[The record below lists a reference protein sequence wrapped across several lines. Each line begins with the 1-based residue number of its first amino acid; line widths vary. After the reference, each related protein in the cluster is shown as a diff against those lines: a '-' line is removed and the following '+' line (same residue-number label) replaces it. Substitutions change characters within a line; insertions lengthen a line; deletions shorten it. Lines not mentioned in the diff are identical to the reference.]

1 MSIATYIV
9 LSIAFG
15 VTAMLLMRRCAET
28 TPVKLTK
35 GLAIMF
41 VTATIYVLLFI
52 LGITLGDLLRI
63 EGADAPQLY
72 ARTNAY
78 IFLGL
83 AIFVALRML
92 LPHLKRKPQLP
103 VFDLRNWC
111 SVIAMSVASGINVLL
126 IGLGLGFVMPIAG
139 HVHWAKPCC
148 CRLHICFFPCWERCC
163 LWNFSRQDIWFR
175 GSIPPSGSAD
185 FSAGIRT
192 RKSIFMC
199 SALT

>member
-28 TPVKLTK
+28 TPIKLTK

-83 AIFVALRML
+83 TIFVALRML

-103 VFDLRNWC
+103 VFDLRNWS

-126 IGLGLGFVMPIAG
+126 VGLGLGFVMPLAG
-139 HVHWAKPCC
+139 HIHWAIWP
-148 CRLHICFFPCWERCC
+148 LFISSVLLGYTGIMFG
-163 LWNFSRQDIWFR
+163 RQKVTIRPLRWMIVACILLL
-175 GSIPPSGSAD
+175 GC
-185 FSAGIRT
+185 GIAAVVN
-192 RKSIFMC
+192 S
-199 SALT
+199 

>member
-83 AIFVALRML
+83 TIFVALRML

-103 VFDLRNWC
+103 VFDLRNWS
-111 SVIAMSVASGINVLL
+111 SVIAMSVASGINLL
-126 IGLGLGFVMPIAG
+126 LVGLGLGFVMPLAG
-139 HVHWAKPCC
+139 HIHWAIWP
-148 CRLHICFFPCWERCC
+148 LFISSVLLGYTGIMFG
-163 LWNFSRQDIWFR
+163 RQKVTIRPLRWMIVACILLL
-175 GSIPPSGSAD
+175 GC
-185 FSAGIRT
+185 GIAAVVN
-192 RKSIFMC
+192 S
-199 SALT
+199 

>member
-9 LSIAFG
+9 ISIAFG

-83 AIFVALRML
+83 TIFVALRML

-103 VFDLRNWC
+103 VFDLRNWS

-126 IGLGLGFVMPIAG
+126 VGLGLGFVMPPAG
-139 HVHWAKPCC
+139 HVHWAIWP
-148 CRLHICFFPCWERCC
+148 LFISSVLLGYTGIMFG
-163 LWNFSRQDIWFR
+163 RQKVTIRPLRWMIVACILLL
-175 GSIPPSGSAD
+175 GC
-185 FSAGIRT
+185 GIAAVVN
-192 RKSIFMC
+192 S
-199 SALT
+199 

>member
-41 VTATIYVLLFI
+41 VTAVIYVLLFI

-63 EGADAPQLY
+63 EGTDAPQLY

-103 VFDLRNWC
+103 VFDLRNWS

-139 HVHWAKPCC
+139 HVHWAIWP
-148 CRLHICFFPCWERCC
+148 LFISSVLLGYTGIMFG
-163 LWNFSRQDIWFR
+163 RQKVTIRPLRWMIVACILLL
-175 GSIPPSGSAD
+175 GC
-185 FSAGIRT
+185 GIAAVVN
-192 RKSIFMC
+192 S
-199 SALT
+199 

>member
-9 LSIAFG
+9 LSIAFAIA
-15 VTAMLLMRRCAET
+15 TMLLMRRCAET

-35 GLAIMF
+35 GIAIML
-41 VTATIYVLLFI
+41 VTALIYVILFVI
-52 LGITLGDLLRI
+52 GMSLGDLLRF
-63 EGADAPQLY
+63 EGADAPELY

-83 AIFVALRML
+83 TLFVALRML

-103 VFDLRNWC
+103 VFDLRNWS

-139 HVHWAKPCC
+139 HVHWAIWP
-148 CRLHICFFPCWERCC
+148 LFISSVLLGYTGIMFG
-163 LWNFSRQDIWFR
+163 RQKVTIRPLRWMIVACILLL
-175 GSIPPSGSAD
+175 GC
-185 FSAGIRT
+185 GIAAVVN
-192 RKSIFMC
+192 S
-199 SALT
+199 

>member
-83 AIFVALRML
+83 TIFVALRML

-103 VFDLRNWC
+103 VFDLRNWS

-139 HVHWAKPCC
+139 HVHWAIWP
-148 CRLHICFFPCWERCC
+148 LFISSVLLGYTGIMFG
-163 LWNFSRQDIWFR
+163 RQKVTIRPLRWMIVACILLL
-175 GSIPPSGSAD
+175 GC
-185 FSAGIRT
+185 GIAAVVN
-192 RKSIFMC
+192 S
-199 SALT
+199 